1 MEAYG
6 PVDFAKSIHTYIYIF
21 NDIFPK
27 GSSMYVSFKQ
37 NCRPQFFSIS
47 TSTKAMAYNTCAP
60 VQRGSAERAV
70 TIPPYHQGECLDFA
84 KGKAAN
90 FPIGIQSLMK
100 PVFFVDRFFGQHQW
114 PLLVIIYILVP
125 RGPIT

>member
-1 MEAYG
+1 MKTHG
-6 PVDFAKSIHTYIYIF
+6 PERILQKVYILNEKIF
-21 NDIFPK
+21 LRAAACMFLLNRIAGPK
-27 GSSMYVSFKQ
+27 K
-37 NCRPQFFSIS
+37 NSIS

-84 KGKAAN
+84 KLKAAK

-114 PLLVIIYILVP
+114 PLLVIICISVP
-125 RGPIT
+125 RGLIT

>member
-90 FPIGIQSLMK
+90 FPSGSK
-100 PVFFVDRFFGQHQW
+100 V
-114 PLLVIIYILVP
+114 
-125 RGPIT
+125 